1 MAKKERERRKE
12 NSFYNSELARLQKN
26 VVRAQ
31 YDVLFYKNGKEAADK
46 MFFYNAWRHRY
57 RGLDLEKPVAKSYE
71 KAKENLKKDVLD
83 IKEHKKKNYEKSK
96 ANRS

>member
-1 MAKKERERRKE
+1 MTKREMKLRKE

-31 YDVLFYKNGKEAADK
+31 YEVLFYKNGKDAADK
-46 MFFYNAWRHRY
+46 MFFYNRWRQRY

-71 KAKENLKKDVLD
+71 KAKANLKKAVMKL
-83 IKEHKKKNYEKSK
+83 KEHKKKLKH
-96 ANRS
+96 

>member
-1 MAKKERERRKE
+1 MTKKERERRKE

-31 YDVLFYKNGKEAADK
+31 YDVLFYKNGRTAADK

-57 RGLDLEKPVAKSYE
+57 RGLALGEPEAKSE
-71 KAKENLKKDVLD
+71 EEHLMTMKKLLK
-83 IKEHKKKNYEKSK
+83 
-96 ANRS
+96 

>member
-46 MFFYNAWRHRY
+46 RCFFITH
-57 RGLDLEKPVAKSYE
+57 GGIVTEDL
-71 KAKENLKKDVLD
+71 
-83 IKEHKKKNYEKSK
+83 I
-96 ANRS
+96 

>member
-1 MAKKERERRKE
+1 MTKKERERRKE

-46 MFFYNAWRHRY
+46 MFFYNAWSHRY
-57 RGLDLEKPVAKSYE
+57 RGLDYWKTHWSYRP
-71 KAKENLKKDVLD
+71 KVW
-83 IKEHKKKNYEKSK
+83 
-96 ANRS
+96 